1 MENAVDKHIL
11 FENFSGRSTPLRKK
25 LIEEWLGVPGN
36 IERYY
41 EWLDEWEKA
50 NPQFVADEEAA
61 YKRITGG
68 GATVGPVGG
77 TKVDPVGGETVG
89 PVAGFEGSD
98 SRKSNGRS
106 RFFRFR
112 TVAAAV
118 IFLMMLG
125 SAWALKNV
133 LLYRSMSTAY
143 GETRSVILPDGSLVS
158 MNANS
163 TIRYSRFGF
172 GRSNREIFLAGEADF
187 TVTRSAGSQPFVVT
201 TEHDLN
207 VIVLGTRFTVYARA
221 KQARVV
227 LRQGKVQLEYREAQ
241 KEKKLI
247 LQPGDL
253 FTASAHVSARVE
265 HIPNPE
271 NLSVW
276 KDHEFLFDGTS
287 LSEIAGMIND
297 NFGLAIHFENQ
308 GLANHRITGSFHA
321 DTAVELLDVIA
332 QLLNI
337 HYNIREGTVFFFE

>member
-1 MENAVDKHIL
+1 MENAVDKHIM

-25 LIEEWLGVPGN
+25 LIEEWLQAPGN

-50 NPQFVADEEAA
+50 NPQFIAEDDAA
-61 YKRITGG
+61 YKRITG
-68 GATVGPVGG
+68 A
-77 TKVDPVGGETVG
+77 GETLAPIAAPQGTDAAPQGRDTDIKRSVG
-89 PVAGFEGSD
+89 LA
-98 SRKSNGRS
+98 

-112 TVAAAV
+112 TIAAAA
-118 IFLMMLG
+118 IFLMLLAAVY
-125 SAWALKNV
+125 SLKNA
-133 LLYRSMSTAY
+133 LLYPSMSTAY

-172 GRSNREIFLAGEADF
+172 GKSNREVFLMGEADF
-187 TVTRSAGSQPFVVT
+187 TVVHSAGSQPFRVT

-207 VIVLGTRFTVYARA
+207 VLVLGTRFTVYARA

-227 LRQGKVQLEYREAQ
+227 LRQGKVQLNFREEQ

-253 FTASAHVSARVE
+253 FTAPANGSAKVE

-271 NLSVW
+271 NLSAW

-287 LSEIAGMIND
+287 LSEIAGMIKD
-297 NFGLAIHFENQ
+297 DFGLVIHFENP
-308 GLANHRITGSFHA
+308 GLASRRITGSFHA

-337 HYNIREGTVFFFE
+337 HYNIREGTVVFFE